1 MKSAC
6 TWFRTIY
13 VSTIMIVIGL
23 SVIQS
28 PMYTVNGNA
37 NEVYGKKY
45 TYDFDATASSA
56 NSCSFDVVCAINSP
70 QILADGSASTPVM
83 QISGGAQGPPG
94 PQGLTGTQGPQGLT
108 GAQGPQGL
116 AGPAGPC
123 TVRSIYTVPFS
134 AEARLVSD
142 PSEEV
147 HNNAGNALPVCTP

>member
-1 MKSAC
+1 MKSTC

-13 VSTIMIVIGL
+13 VSIIMIVIGL

-45 TYDFDATASSA
+45 TYNLDATTSSA

-94 PQGLTGTQGPQGLT
+94 PQGPKGDTGDTGPQ
-108 GAQGPQGL
+108 
-116 AGPAGPC
+116 GPAGP
-123 TVRSIYTVPFS
+123 
-134 AEARLVSD
+134 
-142 PSEEV
+142 
-147 HNNAGNALPVCTP
+147 